1 MTPLNSELSFEVPDW
16 IYLLFFSAV
25 NQNLRS
31 LENYQSWISELL
43 FGTWSYGPGLQSV
56 FDRVLHTDRY
66 NMEIISWKERAK
78 DVYSQVAMHQKNEL
92 VSAANEWFFFIHCN
106 EWPKVVPALLMV
118 WCFYFK
124 HSHIFSH
131 LNSKTGSERLWKY
144 IVRPIRDTNDNTSQ
158 CKSQYVWNKINYE
171 LLEHIRNCTR
181 HK

>member
-66 NMEIISWKERAK
+66 NMEIMSWKERAK

-124 HSHIFSH
+124 HSHIFH
-131 LNSKTGSERLWKY
+131 IWIRRLEA
-144 IVRPIRDTNDNTSQ
+144 NDCENTSFVQ
-158 CKSQYVWNKINYE
+158 SETQMIILRSVNLSMYGIKSITS
-171 LLEHIRNCTR
+171 C
-181 HK
+181 